1 MTALE
6 QRQIKGITVK
16 NIALTVLSTA
26 SIVTSVI
33 TTYFGLKSEI
43 QSIKSSG
50 ETEVRINNIRI
61 KILED
66 QTALLQKE
74 INDIQL
80 AGKASRGSPERTKT
94 TDPAMLSAIE
104 K

>member
-16 NIALTVLSTA
+16 NIVLTVLSTA
-26 SIVTSVI
+26 SIVTSVV

-80 AGKASRGSPERTKT
+80 AGKASHGAPERAKT